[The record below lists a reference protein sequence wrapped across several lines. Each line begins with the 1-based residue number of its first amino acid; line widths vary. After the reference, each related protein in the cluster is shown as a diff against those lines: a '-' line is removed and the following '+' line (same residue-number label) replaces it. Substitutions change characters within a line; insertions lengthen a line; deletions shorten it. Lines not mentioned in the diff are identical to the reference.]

1 MESSL
6 ELSKKAKRKSQEG
19 LSKEYY
25 ENNEEVGVQKNGALP
40 VGMIASIEEAKEVD
54 GKEDRKYPESEGSME
69 KEKEHFKD
77 KNSIPISH
85 SSSRKSL
92 RLYPVAL

>member
-19 LSKEYY
+19 LSKDYY
-25 ENNEEVGVQKNGALP
+25 ENNEETEAQKNGALP
-40 VGMIASIEEAKEVD
+40 VGIITSIEEAREGKDNKE
-54 GKEDRKYPESEGSME
+54 YPESEGSVE

-85 SSSRKSL
+85 SSSRKPF
-92 RLYPVAL
+92 RLYPVLVAL